1 MHESYCWID
10 RNSSV
15 VECDPELENL
25 VHRVSSK
32 LLMSIEA
39 LLSTCLSSSAIA
51 TLRARVEMPVMPAA
65 PVTGRVSRAEL
76 AQALT
81 MILFHDLVERVPAA
95 QAYIGDV
102 AARGER
108 VVFDH
113 GAIRTVLCPSGE
125 LPPGEAAIARVLG
138 PLGYVV
144 REVYPLP
151 RLRMTGRSWCHADAP
166 EAIAQFFVSELH
178 PEHFSSNFE
187 ATVTRVLSTSR
198 DPLKA
203 ADLEDLAAL
212 AADGALPT
220 ERAQRLLPTLVSC
233 FGRQHGL
240 FALSD
245 YEALRAESPE
255 MAWIATE
262 GNAFNHATDRVAD
275 VEGVAAEQ
283 RRLGRPI
290 KDAVEV
296 SRSGR
301 VRQTA
306 FKAAHVERVFVDGDR
321 QVRRVVPGSFY
332 EFISRAPLPDT
343 SAETPSLDLA
353 FDAGNATG
361 IFAMTS
367 GHTSM
372 PNEVD
377 VFTT

>member
-1 MHESYCWID
+1 
-10 RNSSV
+10 
-15 VECDPELENL
+15 
-25 VHRVSSK
+25 
-32 LLMSIEA
+32 MSIEA
-39 LLSTCLSSSAIA
+39 LLSACLSSSAIA
-51 TLRARVEMPVMPAA
+51 TLRARVEMPDMPAA
-65 PVTGRVSRAEL
+65 SVAGRVGRASL

-81 MILFHDLVERVPAA
+81 MILFHGLVERVPPA

-102 AARGER
+102 SARGER

-113 GAIRTVLCPSGE
+113 GAIRTVLCPSGA

-144 REVYPLP
+144 REVHPLP
-151 RLRMTGRSWCHADAP
+151 RLRMTGRSWCHEDAP

-178 PEHFSSNFE
+178 PERFSPNFQ
-187 ATVTRVLSTSR
+187 ATALRVLSTSR
-198 DPLKA
+198 DPLEA

-212 AADGALPT
+212 AADGALPIG
-220 ERAQRLLPTLVSC
+220 RAQRLLPALVGC

-240 FALSD
+240 FALAD

-262 GNAFNHATDRVAD
+262 GNAFNHATDRVVD
-275 VEGVAAEQ
+275 VERVAAEQ

-306 FKAAHVERVFVDGDR
+306 FKAAQVERIFLDGDR

-332 EFISRAPLPDT
+332 EFISRDPLPGS
-343 SAETPSLDLA
+343 SAGRPSLDLA

-367 GHTSM
+367 GGASM
-372 PNEVD
+372 PTMAD
-377 VFTT
+377 VSTT